1 MPQEKQPITQKPKVE
16 DEHTGSGSEKH
27 GKHREQDEALPGKGS
42 TKGGLNK
49 DSGADS
55 DDATKSTR
63 GGRQGK

>member
-1 MPQEKQPITQKPKVE
+1 MPQQKQPITQKPKVE
-16 DEHTGSGSEKH
+16 DEHTGHGSEKH

-55 DDATKSTR
+55 DDPSKSTR
-63 GGRQGK
+63 GGRQGA